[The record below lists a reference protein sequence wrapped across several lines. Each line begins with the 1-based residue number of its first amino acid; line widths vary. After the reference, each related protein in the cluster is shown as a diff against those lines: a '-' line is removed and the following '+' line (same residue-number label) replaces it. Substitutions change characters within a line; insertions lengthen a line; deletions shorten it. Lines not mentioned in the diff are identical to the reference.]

1 MGPYVMFFEIGLFFI
16 IMAFAV
22 WDLRKTDKLLKEAQK
37 DQAHTDR
44 SSSATDMIETKTAPE
59 KPAASAQ

>member
-22 WDLRKTDKLLKEAQK
+22 WDLRKTDKLLKETQKTEAQTEGAAP
-37 DQAHTDR
+37 Q
-44 SSSATDMIETKTAPE
+44 TDMIAEKTPPE
-59 KPAASAQ
+59 KPATSAQ